1 MQKLIKKF
9 HQLTE
14 REQILV
20 ILSVVVIVIGAFYWI
35 VWSPLNSSLER
46 NRAAVAAKKAD
57 IIWLKK
63 NTAKAI
69 QLRKSMGTA
78 KPFTGSLPQAVNQT
92 ASRVNIAISR
102 MQPQGD
108 ALKVWVDQAPF
119 NDVLSWLQALESRG
133 IKIIDLDLAESDA
146 PGQIKIRS
154 LQLGKV

>member
-1 MQKLIKKF
+1 MEKLMSHF
-9 HQLTE
+9 HKLTE

-20 ILSVVVIVIGAFYWI
+20 IISAVVVVIGAFYWL
-35 VWSPLNSSLER
+35 VWSPLNTSLET
-46 NRAAVAAKKAD
+46 NRTVVANKKAD
-57 IIWLKK
+57 LIWLKK
-63 NTAKAI
+63 NTTKAI
-69 QLRKSMGTA
+69 QLRKSVGAA
-78 KPFTGSLPQAVNQT
+78 KVFTGSLPQAVNQT

-133 IKIIDLDLAESDA
+133 IKIIDLDLAESSA

-154 LQLGKV
+154 LQLGKS

>member
-1 MQKLIKKF
+1 MQNLIKKF

-20 ILSVVVIVIGAFYWI
+20 IISAIVVVIGAFYWM
-35 VWSPLNSSLER
+35 VWSPLNSSLEM
-46 NRAAVAAKKAD
+46 NRVSVANKKAD
-57 IIWLKK
+57 LIWLKK

-69 QLRKSMGTA
+69 QLRKSVGSA

-119 NDVLSWLQALESRG
+119 NDVLSWLQALESKG